1 VPSPPRRV
9 QPPAALLALTIT
21 LSAACATAPRLP
33 PPDVVQQ
40 AQAAASYSAELG
52 VSLRGP
58 DLRGRA
64 TILAGY
70 RRPDRL
76 RLELPGPGGARLI
89 VVVSGAHI
97 TAVFPRERAVFEG
110 AATAQTLGEV
120 TGVALSA
127 PDIMNLLVG
136 IAPASVSGFRA
147 DWGRSLPSRVRGTLS
162 DGTRIDARI
171 KDPRLGGPLPDAAF
185 QPPPHEGYR
194 PVSAGEARDLW
205 VVRR

>member
-1 VPSPPRRV
+1 MPRAHAR
-9 QPPAALLALTIT
+9 ATLLAIT
-21 LSAACATAPRLP
+21 LAFSAACATAPRLP

-40 AQAAASYSAELG
+40 AQGASSYSAELG

-64 TILAGY
+64 TILAGF

-76 RLELPGPGGARLI
+76 RLELPGPGGARL
-89 VVVSGAHI
+89 VVVVAGDRA
-97 TAVFPRERAVFEG
+97 TAVFPRERAVWEG
-110 AATAQTLGEV
+110 AATPQALGEV
-120 TGVALSA
+120 TGVSLSA

-136 IAPASVSGFRA
+136 IPPASMVGFRA
-147 DWGRSLPSRVRGTLS
+147 DWGPRLPSRVRGTLS
-162 DGTRIDARI
+162 DGTRLDARI
-171 KDPRLGGPLPDAAF
+171 KDPRAGAALPDAAF

-194 PVSAGEARDLW
+194 AVGASEARDLW